1 MDRAVETTLAR
12 WTAETIITAEQRSSL
27 ALQPAEQLEATM
39 LAIEAALPV
48 RARAPDAFSAALEAI
63 LKAQPPPPPPTR
75 QARALGAILKAQPP
89 PPPPSTPSTTIDVV
103 VVVDVSGS
111 MQTPF
116 EVDDGRVPADAENQN
131 ARTE

>member
-1 MDRAVETTLAR
+1 MDRAVETKLAR

-63 LKAQPPPPPPTR
+63 LKAQPPPP
-75 QARALGAILKAQPP
+75 
-89 PPPPSTPSTTIDVV
+89 STPSTTIDEVVV

-116 EVDDGRVPADAENQN
+116 EVDDGRVPADAEN
-131 ARTE
+131 RTRAP